1 MDRATIFSACF
12 TRFRSSVIE
21 NRAGAEGQI
30 TAFWLLCQRTLSP
43 SEWRVFRLAYLLG
56 ADRAL
61 CQKHLNIPGPQFV
74 RACNR
79 IAAKLGRT
87 FQQRPTSVAA

>member
-1 MDRATIFSACF
+1 MEKATIFSTCF

-21 NRAGAEGQI
+21 NRADAEGQI
-30 TAFWLLCQRTLSP
+30 TAFWLLCQRTFSP
-43 SEWRVFRLAYLLG
+43 SEWRVFRFAYLLG

-61 CQKHLNIPGPQFV
+61 CQKHLNMPGPEFV

-79 IAAKLGRT
+79 IEAKLGRA
-87 FQQRPTSVAA
+87 FHQRPTSVAA